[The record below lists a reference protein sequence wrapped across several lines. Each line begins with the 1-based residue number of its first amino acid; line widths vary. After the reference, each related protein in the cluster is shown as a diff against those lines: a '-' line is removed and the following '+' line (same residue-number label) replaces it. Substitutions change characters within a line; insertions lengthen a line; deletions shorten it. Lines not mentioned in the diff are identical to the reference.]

1 MFSNMLTLDEGNY
14 NVSWIFNATSDT
26 LEFLVEVRAVGWVGF
41 GIAEAPATGMVDYD
55 VAIGGVMS
63 DGTSYFEVSW
73 SQNINREIFS
83 RSFTHDFCTRGIH
96 ACIAF
101 FLPSWFILN
110 DFYQLLKGHE
120 KVYKKL

>member
-41 GIAEAPATGMVDYD
+41 GIAEAPATGMVGYD

-63 DGTSYFEVSW
+63 NGTSYFEVSW
-73 SQNINREIFS
+73 SQNVKRELFS
-83 RSFTHDFCTRGIH
+83 RSFTE
-96 ACIAF
+96 
-101 FLPSWFILN
+101 FLYSWNPRLHCFL
-110 DFYQLLKGHE
+110 FTKLVHFERLL
-120 KVYKKL
+120 